1 MWQDS
6 KSWHLAASNGFFCFF
21 SCPGIRRC
29 GYASYWQKAESRKQ
43 KRGGLYLFQCHC
55 HASFIEK
62 FRIWHK
68 GEEEQLVSLN
78 TSGM

>member
-6 KSWHLAASNGFFCFF
+6 KSWHLAASNGFWFF

-43 KRGGLYLFQCHC
+43 KGAVCTFSSAIAMHHLSKNSAYGIRAKRSNLF
-55 HASFIEK
+55 
-62 FRIWHK
+62 R
-68 GEEEQLVSLN
+68 
-78 TSGM
+78 